1 MSKWIRG
8 YTKKD
13 GSYVSSH
20 YKRGRNNKKND
31 FFGFYLILTILVL
44 LMIIKSCNN

>member
-20 YKRGRNNKKND
+20 YKKGRNNKGDD
-31 FFGFYLILTILVL
+31 FSGIFLIVIIVVF
-44 LMIIKSCNN
+44 LMILKSCSN